1 MGEAT
6 HRDEELP
13 ALAPA
18 SRPSPQPQHLP
29 CLPNASQGEG
39 DTQKSC
45 KSLPVIQTVSAIAG
59 AAGKTHPPSLCPG
72 AFREST
78 KGSVYGCHG
87 LELT

>member
-59 AAGKTHPPSLCPG
+59 AAGKTHPPIPVPWSLPRKHEGFC
-72 AFREST
+72 
-78 KGSVYGCHG
+78 V
-87 LELT
+87 